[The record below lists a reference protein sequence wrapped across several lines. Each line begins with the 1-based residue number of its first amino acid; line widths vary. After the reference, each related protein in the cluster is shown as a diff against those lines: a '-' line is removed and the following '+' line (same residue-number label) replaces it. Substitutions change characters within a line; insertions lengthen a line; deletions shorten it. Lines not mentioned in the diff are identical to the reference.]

1 MRLGLFALFKFFKTS
16 ADAMTKLHLLLA
28 QAQPAAPSGASAPG
42 GGPPLILIGYGLL
55 MVALYFF
62 LIAPQNKKRKELEKM
77 ISELKAGDEVVT
89 SGGIYGTITS
99 VKDDRFVVRIGDNNA
114 KVEVGKGFIS
124 TVIKKTD
131 AA

>member
-1 MRLGLFALFKFFKTS
+1 MLFEMRLGLFALFKFFKTS

-28 QAQPAAPSGASAPG
+28 QAQPAAPSGASTLMQLAP
-42 GGPPLILIGYGLL
+42 LVL
-55 MVALYFF
+55 MFAAMYFL
-62 LIAPQNKKRKELEKM
+62 LIAPQRKKQKEHEKM
-77 ISELKAGDEVVT
+77 LTQLQAGDEVVT